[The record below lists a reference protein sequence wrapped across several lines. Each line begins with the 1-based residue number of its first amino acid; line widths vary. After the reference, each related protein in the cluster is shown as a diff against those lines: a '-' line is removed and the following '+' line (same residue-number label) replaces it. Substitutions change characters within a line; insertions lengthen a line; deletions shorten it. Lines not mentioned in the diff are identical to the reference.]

1 MWRGFTPFKLR
12 AWWFHSGRSLLWP
25 VSCSSQ
31 LLMVHMTAASRGSFA
46 TTQSSSLSES
56 CVWALSITLSEPILI
71 RIPILSATN
80 DQLKLFNLL
89 PAKPGCKI
97 LSIFIE
103 SQAAW
108 IRLFVWL
115 GLDSTSYSW
124 YFLFS
129 SIIEKLIIMFEE
141 KKAPNWILTWRGSQT
156 FEIVIFWFK
165 LHLSS

>member
-1 MWRGFTPFKLR
+1 MRRGFTPFKLR
-12 AWWFHSGRSLLWP
+12 AWWFHSDRSLLWP

-80 DQLKLFNLL
+80 DRLKLFNSL
-89 PAKPGCKI
+89 PAKPGCEI
-97 LSIFIE
+97 LSIFTE

-108 IRLFVWL
+108 ICLCLVSSWL
-115 GLDSTSYSW
+115 HQLQLILSILY
-124 YFLFS
+124 YFILKQGHETLKWLFS
-129 SIIEKLIIMFEE
+129 
-141 KKAPNWILTWRGSQT
+141 GSN
-156 FEIVIFWFK
+156 FIHRLYRK
-165 LHLSS
+165 D